1 MRTLARSKR
10 LQKLFSLSRRSRLSM
25 SAVSL
30 PARTAWL
37 GAALVLFLA
46 APLRAQVT
54 DAPPSVPEPASAE
67 AASPLAD
74 VVQNAISSKE
84 LGNGFWGVKVTAGTT
99 GAVQYEREADRRFV
113 PASNV
118 KLYTAAAA
126 LDQLGPD
133 YRFETRLY
141 RQGPVRGDTLR
152 GDLIVRGSG
161 DPTIGGYEQRDDRLQ
176 VFRAWADSL
185 RAAGIQH
192 VTGSVLGDDDIHSDA
207 LLGHGWAWD
216 DLPYRYATELSG
228 LSFGEN
234 LIELQAVGQL
244 LGQPAALSVKPL
256 QTGYLDLVNRSETVS
271 RKADE
276 EYRRL
281 PGSRRLYVESRVR
294 PGRVQRE
301 KLSVGNP
308 TGYFVSVLRGVLRRA
323 GISVAGSAMDADHLP
338 APPSYQAPRTQVVA
352 RYRSAP
358 LAEIVQTMMEE
369 SQNLYAEQI
378 LRTLG
383 AERPVEALVRGGPDD
398 PDPGSGA
405 MGVEA
410 GLRTFAA
417 AGIDTSRVRLA
428 DGSGLSRY
436 DMVSPTMT
444 AALLLYMR
452 RHPDP
457 AVAEAFMDA
466 LPVGGRTGTL
476 ERRFERGPAEANVRA
491 KTGTL
496 SGVSALSGY
505 VTTAGGQPL
514 VFVIMANHYSADSDE
529 ARDAIDR
536 IVQALA
542 AGEV

>member
-1 MRTLARSKR
+1 
-10 LQKLFSLSRRSRLSM
+10 M
-25 SAVSL
+25 SAVRL
-30 PARTAWL
+30 PARAAWL
-37 GAALVLFLA
+37 GAALAFLLA
-46 APLRAQVT
+46 APVRAQVT
-54 DAPPSVPEPASAE
+54 DTPPPVPE
-67 AASPLAD
+67 AAPSGEGSPLED
-74 VVQNAISSKE
+74 VVQNAISPEK
-84 LGNGFWGVKVTAGTT
+84 LKDGFWGVKVADATT
-99 GAVQYEREADRRFV
+99 GAVRYAREASKRFV

-133 YRFETRLY
+133 YRFVTRLY
-141 RQGPVRGDTLR
+141 RQGRVSGDTLR

-192 VTGSVLGDDDIHSDA
+192 VSGGVLGDDDIHTDA
-207 LLGHGWAWD
+207 PLGHGWMWD
-216 DLPYRYATELSG
+216 DLPYRYAVELSG

-234 LIELQAVGQL
+234 LIELQAIGQL
-244 LGQPAALSVKPL
+244 RGQPAALSWEPL
-256 QTGYLDLVNRSETVS
+256 QTGYLNVVNRSETV
-271 RKADE
+271 RGEADE
-276 EYRRL
+276 EFRRL
-281 PGSRRLYVESRVR
+281 PGSRTLYVESRIR
-294 PGRVQRE
+294 PGSLQRE

-308 TGYFVSVLRGVLRRA
+308 TGYFVSVLRGVLRRE
-323 GISVAGSAMDADHLP
+323 GISVSGAAMDADSLTESL
-338 APPSYQAPRTQVVA
+338 SYDAPRTNVVA

-358 LAEIVQTMMEE
+358 LSDIVQTMMEE

-383 AERPVEALVRGGPDD
+383 AERPVEKLVRSNDPDD
-398 PDPGSGA
+398 PNPGSGA

-410 GLRTFAA
+410 SLRTFAA

-428 DGSGLSRY
+428 DGSGMSRY

-444 AALLLYMR
+444 AALLLHMR
-452 RHPDP
+452 QHSDP
-457 AVAEAFMDA
+457 AVAEAFMEA

-476 ERRFERGPAEANVRA
+476 EYRFERGPAEASVRA

-514 VFVIMANHYSADSDE
+514 VFVVMANHYSADSDE
-529 ARDAIDR
+529 AREAIDQ